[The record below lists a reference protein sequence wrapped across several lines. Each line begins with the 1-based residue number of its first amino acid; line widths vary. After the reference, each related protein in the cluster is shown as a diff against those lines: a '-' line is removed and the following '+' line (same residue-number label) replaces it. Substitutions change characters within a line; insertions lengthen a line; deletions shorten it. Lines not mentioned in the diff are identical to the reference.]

1 MKKIIC
7 IMLLIFG
14 CATERPAGKT
24 EAEVIYKEAMQY
36 MKDGHY
42 LAATE
47 RLNLIRSKYPY
58 SFYATHA
65 ELLYADILY
74 EQDNYVEA
82 GAAYLLFR
90 NIHPK
95 HEKMNYVTFRIAES
109 HYRQLPGS
117 YDRDLTPAHEAIKY
131 YNELLNSF
139 GESKYTKEA
148 QKKID
153 KCKQML
159 RRKER
164 YIADFYY
171 KTGVYDSA
179 RYRYLDILKSY
190 DVELLKDHS
199 MIRVVRASSNL
210 EEYKACVD
218 YGQEYLFQVTDKVR
232 NTMEGLIKNCQT
244 KLSTKKE

>member
-1 MKKIIC
+1 MKKIIL
-7 IMLLIFG
+7 ILLLLVG
-14 CATERPAGKT
+14 CAADRPGGKT
-24 EAEVIYKEAMQY
+24 EAEVLYKEAVQY

-58 SFYATHA
+58 SFFATHA

-74 EQDNYVEA
+74 EQENFIEA
-82 GAAYLLFR
+82 GAAYLMFR

-95 HEKMNYVTFRIAES
+95 HEKLTYVTFKIAES
-109 HYRQLPGS
+109 NFNQLPGS

-131 YNELLNSF
+131 YNELLNNF
-139 GESKYTKEA
+139 GDSEYAKEA

-153 KCKQML
+153 KCNKLLQK
-159 RRKER
+159 KEQ

-190 DVELLKDHS
+190 DVESLNNHS
-199 MIRVVRASSNL
+199 MLRVVLASFNL
-210 EEYKACVD
+210 EEYKACVS
-218 YGQEYLFQVTDKVR
+218 YGQEYLFRVGQSTR
-232 NTMEGLIKNCQT
+232 RRLEGLIKNCQK
-244 KLSTKKE
+244 KLSKVGE

>member
-1 MKKIIC
+1 MKKIIF
-7 IMLLIFG
+7 LLIFVLA
-14 CATERPAGKT
+14 CATERPSGKT
-24 EAEVIYKEAMQY
+24 EAEVLYKEAKQY

-65 ELLYADILY
+65 ELLYADILF
-74 EQDNYVEA
+74 EQDNYMEA

-95 HEKMNYVTFRIAES
+95 HEKLGYVTFRIAES
-109 HYRQLPGS
+109 FYRQLPGS

-139 GESKYTKEA
+139 SDTEYVKEA
-148 QKKID
+148 QKRID
-153 KCKQML
+153 ECKKL
-159 RRKER
+159 VWRKER

-171 KTGVYDSA
+171 KTGVFDSA
-179 RYRYLDILKSY
+179 RFRYLDILKTY
-190 DVELLKDHS
+190 DVESLKDHS
-199 MIRVVRASSNL
+199 MIRVVLASMNL
-210 EEYKACVD
+210 EEYKACVS
-218 YGQEYLFQVTDKVR
+218 YGQDYLFQVSAKKR
-232 NTMEGLIKNCQT
+232 RRMEGLIKDCQG
-244 KLSTKKE
+244 KLSVKKE

>member
-1 MKKIIC
+1 MKKIIF
-7 IMLLIFG
+7 LLIFILG
-14 CATERPAGKT
+14 CATDRPSGKT
-24 EAEVIYKEAMQY
+24 EAEVLYKEATQY

-95 HEKMNYVTFRIAES
+95 HEKLTYVTFRIAES
-109 HYRQLPGS
+109 YFRQLPGS
-117 YDRDLTPAHEAIKY
+117 YDRDLTSAHEAIKY
-131 YNELLNSF
+131 YNELLNSY
-139 GESKYTKEA
+139 GDSEYAKEA

-153 KCKQML
+153 KCYEML
-159 RRKER
+159 QKKDE
-164 YIADFYY
+164 YIANFYY

-190 DVELLKDHS
+190 DVISLKDHS
-199 MIRVVRASSNL
+199 VIRVVSASRNL
-210 EEYKACVD
+210 KEYKACVD
-218 YGQEYLFQVTDKVR
+218 YGQEYLFEVTEKARKKV
-232 NTMEGLIKNCQT
+232 EGLIKECQK
-244 KLSTKKE
+244 KLSTVKE